1 MGQNQAALWK
11 AWCGLFLSRGH
22 SQGTDPAFQMGL
34 SNSRWTHAVT
44 QNLEGFALLRKHG
57 GILLHILREK
67 GIRFIITPIV
77 HGPFLG
83 KGSWDDSDY
92 PKFISVELSET
103 GKVFPDKPLV
113 VPAIGSYTDPPGCGF
128 QWSVLSTAQ
137 PAEFLRSSIALP
149 AQGPLGQN
157 ERLDLQSQWHHHKPS
172 IVVTNDMLIAC

>member
-103 GKVFPDKPLV
+103 GKVFPDKPPV
-113 VPAIGSYTDPPGCGF
+113 VPATRIIYRSTWLRVSMVCPF
-128 QWSVLSTAQ
+128 HSTARWVPPQ
-137 PAEFLRSSIALP
+137 LPCPACSGSSWS
-149 AQGPLGQN
+149 
-157 ERLDLQSQWHHHKPS
+157 ERAAWPT
-172 IVVTNDMLIAC
+172 IPVAPP